1 METETI
7 AKKVNERCK
16 ICHQIIGGDDLIL
29 FEGHLEG
36 AVEEFIALTDPKLS
50 LFTGEE
56 EFVSE
61 ADERPQHKL
70 TSFW

>member
-1 METETI
+1 M
-7 AKKVNERCK
+7 K
-16 ICHQIIGGDDLIL
+16 L

-50 LFTGEE
+50 LFTGDEA
-56 EFVSE
+56 FVDE

-70 TSFW
+70 THFRFVLKSLFYLK